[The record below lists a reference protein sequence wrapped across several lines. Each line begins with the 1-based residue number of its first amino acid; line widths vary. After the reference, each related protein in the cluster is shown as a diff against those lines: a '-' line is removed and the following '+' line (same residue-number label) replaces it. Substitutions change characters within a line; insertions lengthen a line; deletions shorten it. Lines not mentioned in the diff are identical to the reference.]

1 MFEARIS
8 RDGAAPVAVPEA
20 LEPVTAMLSRLAGF
34 AGAAS
39 APKAGLVPGLAARYA
54 AASPVARRRFDAV
67 LHDAETIG
75 TTGVRLIAGR
85 SGAADPATMAAARFL
100 GNSLDT
106 ALRRL
111 DEILPAATA

>member
-8 RDGAAPVAVPEA
+8 RDGAAPAAVPEA
-20 LEPVTAMLSRLAGF
+20 LEPMQALLRRLAGF
-34 AGAAS
+34 AGAAC
-39 APKAGLVPGLAARYA
+39 APKAGLMPGLAARYA

-75 TTGVRLIAGR
+75 TTGLRLIASR
-85 SGAADPATMAAARFL
+85 SDRPDPATMAAARFL

-111 DEILPAATA
+111 DQILPAAAA